1 MAKRLLTILLLSTA
15 AMLASQAQ
23 NADGR
28 IGTCMN
34 EGRWFDLAHELN
46 VTPADSV
53 NPILY
58 KMALSMAVLM
68 GMNLARTDRYAEA
81 ADLMQSLCGQLE
93 AMGADS
99 TQTAGLSIMARQ
111 YRVFAENGPV
121 CRPLHPAGTYR
132 VPMKIDNAMH
142 TVRDKA
148 SEGHFIAMD
157 GRINGRESPLVF
169 DTGAGVNIISSRQAY
184 ESGLRLLDAVIPMG
198 CSHTDGG
205 GRYAAWTS
213 CNGGYAAYW

>member
-1 MAKRLLTILLLSTA
+1 MAKRLLTILILITA
-15 AMLASQAQ
+15 AMLVSQAQ

-58 KMALSMAVLM
+58 KMAVAIMTHHYFNRPDSACTVLGDLLNNHQEELGDNTLSMAVLM
-68 GMNLARTDRYAEA
+68 GINLARTDRYAEA

-99 TQTAGLSIMARQ
+99 TQTAGLSIMAR
-111 YRVFAENGPV
+111 
-121 CRPLHPAGTYR
+121 
-132 VPMKIDNAMH
+132 
-142 TVRDKA
+142 
-148 SEGHFIAMD
+148 
-157 GRINGRESPLVF
+157 
-169 DTGAGVNIISSRQAY
+169 
-184 ESGLRLLDAVIPMG
+184 
-198 CSHTDGG
+198 
-205 GRYAAWTS
+205 
-213 CNGGYAAYW
+213 